1 MVAVGITVGITVG
14 IGIIQLPGA
23 ATQNFASVAGT
34 ATTGLHAG
42 IHGRTN
48 KDVRQV
54 LAALREKYELLRR
67 GAASF
72 CRRAIL
78 DSPWPLGEEKNSPKF
93 EILSLRIRP

>member
-1 MVAVGITVGITVG
+1 
-14 IGIIQLPGA
+14 LPGA

-54 LAALREKYELLRR
+54 LAALRENTKFKDAGHSMDAAIIFAKTPRLG
-67 GAASF
+67 GAGPAFWFLPRS
-72 CRRAIL
+72 
-78 DSPWPLGEEKNSPKF
+78 S
-93 EILSLRIRP
+93 

>member
-1 MVAVGITVGITVG
+1 VAVG

-34 ATTGLHAG
+34 AIIGLHAR

-54 LAALREKYELLRR
+54 AALRENTRDVWPSVDAAIIFAKTKMGER
-67 GAASF
+67 G
-72 CRRAIL
+72 
-78 DSPWPLGEEKNSPKF
+78 
-93 EILSLRIRP
+93 

>member
-1 MVAVGITVGITVG
+1 VAVGITVG
-14 IGIIQLPGA
+14 IGIIELTGA

-54 LAALREKYELLRR
+54 LAALRENTKFKDA
-67 GAASF
+67 GPSMDAAIIF
-72 CRRAIL
+72 AKTPRLGRAAGPAL
-78 DSPWPLGEEKNSPKF
+78 WFLPRSS
-93 EILSLRIRP
+93 

>member
-1 MVAVGITVGITVG
+1 MAVGITVG
-14 IGIIQLPGA
+14 IGIIELTGA

-54 LAALREKYELLRR
+54 LAALRANGRDRSANARETSHTFLATDFRR
-67 GAASF
+67 
-72 CRRAIL
+72 
-78 DSPWPLGEEKNSPKF
+78 
-93 EILSLRIRP
+93 SLARIYIG

>member
-1 MVAVGITVGITVG
+1 MAVGITVG
-14 IGIIQLPGA
+14 IGIIELTGA

-54 LAALREKYELLRR
+54 LAAGEWR
-67 GAASF
+67 G
-72 CRRAIL
+72 
-78 DSPWPLGEEKNSPKF
+78 
-93 EILSLRIRP
+93 